1 MRAEAASP
9 LLWCAAM
16 RAIFMGT
23 PELAVA
29 SLEAL
34 VEVCR
39 ARGGDVVGVVCQPD
53 RPAGRGMQLAEPP
66 VKARAKAL
74 GLEVIQPT
82 KVRDG
87 ALARWIRDKQADV
100 ALVIAY
106 GRILPKEVLE
116 APRRGCVNLH
126 ASILPKYRGAA
137 PIAWAIAND
146 ERETGVALM
155 QMDEGLD
162 TGPVYAV
169 RTLAIGADETTP
181 ELSRRIAALAAELVR
196 EALADVVD
204 GKVAPALQD
213 HAAHTVARI
222 LAKEDGVIDFAKPA
236 RAIHAHVRAMT
247 PWPSAVTRLADGKSL
262 KVLRTRPV
270 DATIAS
276 PVVRAPGAVLLAD
289 RSGVVVACGPNGED
303 AIAILEAQPEGRKA
317 ANAGDLVN
325 GRVIAAGARLGVPR

>member
-1 MRAEAASP
+1 
-9 LLWCAAM
+9 M

-53 RPAGRGMQLAEPP
+53 RPAGRGMQLSEPP
-66 VKARAKAL
+66 VKVRAKAL

-87 ALARWIRDKQADV
+87 ALERWIREKAADV

-106 GRILPKEVLE
+106 GRILPKGVLE

-146 ERETGVALM
+146 EPETGVALM

-169 RTLAIGADETTP
+169 RRLAIGPDETTP
-181 ELSRRIAALAAELVR
+181 ELSKRIAALAAELVR
-196 EALADVVD
+196 EALADVVE
-204 GKVAPALQD
+204 GKVAPVAQD

-222 LAKEDGVIDFAKPA
+222 LAKEDGVIDFQKPA

-247 PWPSAVTRLADGKSL
+247 PWPAAVTRLPDGKSL
-262 KVLRTRPV
+262 KVLRTRPI
-270 DATIAS
+270 ATTIAS
-276 PVVRAPGAVLLAD
+276 PVARVPGAVLLAD
-289 RSGVVVACGPNGED
+289 RSGVVVACGASGEE

-317 ANAGDLVN
+317 ASAGDLVN
-325 GRVIAAGARLGVPR
+325 GRVIAAGVRLGVAR